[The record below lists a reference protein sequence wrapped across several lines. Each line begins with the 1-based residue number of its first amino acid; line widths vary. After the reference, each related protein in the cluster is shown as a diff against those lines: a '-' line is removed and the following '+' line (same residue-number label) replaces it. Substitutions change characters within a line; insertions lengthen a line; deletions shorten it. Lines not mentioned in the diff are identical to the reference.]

1 MRPSTLWSVHE
12 AMNEVLMLNLILELV
27 VVIPVAAV
35 MLTAVVYAHRHM
47 ARLSRSE
54 MDRRVARGLLVG
66 VGAGFG
72 LAMIGVATEL
82 RPDLNYL
89 LGAAIFVAGFGLV
102 HVPAALISLIKRVHR
117 KAGVT
122 SQQPEDW
129 P

>member
-1 MRPSTLWSVHE
+1 
-12 AMNEVLMLNLILELV
+12 MLKLILELV
-27 VVIPVAAV
+27 VAIPVAVV

-54 MDRRVARGLLVG
+54 MDRRVARALLIG

-72 LAMIGVATEL
+72 LAMVGVATEF
-82 RPDLNYL
+82 RPELNYL
-89 LGAAIFVAGFGLV
+89 LGGVVFVSGFGLV
-102 HVPAALISLIKRVHR
+102 HVPAAFISLIKRVHR